1 LRIGGGPPAPPPPP
15 PLPGMKGP
23 PPPPPLGMSKSAPAT
38 PEIPEYLK
46 RKAQRSVDVPLKKI
60 AWSSATIKPTQ
71 IAKDS
76 FWAQTSEEKF
86 ANERLFE
93 TLKMKFATSRPA
105 LPTNDSELAKTAN
118 SKSLS
123 KKKVKMPLVINDD
136 KVLQALAILQGS
148 CKLSLREWKRCLL
161 EVDDKT
167 LDAGTM
173 QQLRTALPPIEML
186 NKLREL
192 PEKKFSEMPEGEQFA
207 ATLASIKAL
216 PARLDSIV
224 FMLRFNETLNDLKP
238 GISAVIEACDEIR
251 TSAGFA
257 IFLQMVLLVGNYMG
271 HSSKTYKDA
280 FGFEMTILTKVRMC
294 CFCD

>member
-1 LRIGGGPPAPPPPP
+1 MFFIFAGSLRIGGGPPAPPPPP

-105 LPTNDSELAKTAN
+105 LPTSDAELAKTAN

-123 KKKVKMPLVINDD
+123 KKKVKTPLVINDD
-136 KVLQALAILQGS
+136 KVLQALG
-148 CKLSLREWKRCLL
+148 
-161 EVDDKT
+161 
-167 LDAGTM
+167 
-173 QQLRTALPPIEML
+173 
-186 NKLREL
+186 
-192 PEKKFSEMPEGEQFA
+192 
-207 ATLASIKAL
+207 
-216 PARLDSIV
+216 
-224 FMLRFNETLNDLKP
+224 
-238 GISAVIEACDEIR
+238 
-251 TSAGFA
+251 
-257 IFLQMVLLVGNYMG
+257 
-271 HSSKTYKDA
+271 
-280 FGFEMTILTKVRMC
+280 
-294 CFCD
+294 